1 MVKIVTLFLVVIA
14 ALALLGRFTLRGRR
28 GGSQHGGQRQGG
40 APGTFGKCRDCGKY
54 RLIGSR
60 CDCGTKG

>member
-28 GGSQHGGQRQGG
+28 GAGRRDD
-40 APGTFGKCRDCGKY
+40 APGTFRKCRDCGKY
-54 RLIGSR
+54 RLGAGK
-60 CDCGTKG
+60 CDCGKNG